1 MNIINAIIL
10 GIVEGATEFL
20 PISSTAHLI
29 IASRLLNITQNDFQK
44 FFEVFI
50 QSGAILAVVVIYL
63 KTILKNKKMLIN
75 IFVAF
80 VPTAA
85 IGFILY
91 KIIKTV
97 FFNSNN
103 LMIGAFVIVGL
114 GFLVIEY
121 LIKSQKIKLKLSINQ
136 LNYSKALLIG
146 LMQALAVV
154 PGVSRAGIVLITM
167 MAMGF
172 RREDAA
178 LFSFFLAVPT
188 ILAASGYDLF
198 KSRDLVVL
206 SSTNIIFLVIGLLT
220 AFISSYIVIN
230 WFIKYLQKRTL
241 TVFAIYRIIIALL
254 LFMV

>member
-1 MNIINAIIL
+1 MNIINAIVL

-29 IASRLLNITQNDFQK
+29 IASRILNITQTDFQK

-63 KTILKNKKMLIN
+63 KTILKNKKILAN

-80 VPTAA
+80 LPTAV

-91 KIIKTV
+91 KVIKNI

-103 LMIGAFVIVGL
+103 LMIGAFIIVGL
-114 GFLVIEY
+114 GFIVVEY
-121 LIKSQKIKLKLSINQ
+121 LIKFKKLKLKLSISQ
-136 LNYSKALLIG
+136 LNYPKALIIG

-167 MAMGF
+167 MVMGF

-188 ILAASGYDLF
+188 ILAASGYDLY
-198 KSRDLVVL
+198 KSKDLVVL
-206 SSTNIIFLVIGLLT
+206 SSAHITFLIIGLLT
-220 AFISSYIVIN
+220 AFVSAYIVIN
-230 WFIKYLQKRTL
+230 WFIKFLQKRTL
-241 TVFAIYRIIIALL
+241 TIFAIYRIIIALL